1 MTSAVK
7 LQIRVSKL
15 AKWQWTIGVFFPP
28 SLDLFPL
35 SAFKHFST
43 VKAQYYNTRRKL
55 GIWWS
60 CVDKA
65 DSLDIDILRNGSLS
79 ASITR
84 HAFDFILAQRWTTL
98 HILGDMKP
106 WPWICIWICRIGISH
121 THTHT
126 SPLTFGGPIL
136 HCTSSLLSPPPPS
149 QNIYLPT
156 LCSTVQIWWMKAFP
170 YGRFCSRTL
179 LQQNVVS
186 QTDMTKWIYIID
198 R

>member
-1 MTSAVK
+1 
-7 LQIRVSKL
+7 
-15 AKWQWTIGVFFPP
+15 
-28 SLDLFPL
+28 LDLFPL

-43 VKAQYYNTRRKL
+43 VRAQYYNTRRKL

-106 WPWICIWICRIGISH
+106 WPWICIWICRIGISLSH

-126 SPLTFGGPIL
+126 HPLWPLEVLYCIAPL
-136 HCTSSLLSPPPPS
+136 HSFLPHPPHKTSTYQLSAALFRS
-149 QNIYLPT
+149 DGWKL
-156 LCSTVQIWWMKAFP
+156 FP
-170 YGRFCSRTL
+170 MAGSAAERFCSRT
-179 LQQNVVS
+179 S
-186 QTDMTKWIYIID
+186 CHRQTWLSEFI
-198 R
+198 